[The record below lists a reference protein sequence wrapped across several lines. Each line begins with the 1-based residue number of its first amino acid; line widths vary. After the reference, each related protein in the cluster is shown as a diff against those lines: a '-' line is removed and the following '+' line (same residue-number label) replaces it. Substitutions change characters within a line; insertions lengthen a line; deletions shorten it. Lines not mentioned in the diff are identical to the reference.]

1 MFVFCVVG
9 GCLPKADVWPLDIN
23 KDGDDDFNVVFN
35 CDDILDSGPQL
46 IERDIYRLWLSL
58 GVIFI
63 RGKNVAL
70 PLAPY
75 VLNTDD
81 EVFNIFN
88 IFNDSGVDIVV
99 LLDKLA
105 CCWYFYFLWH
115 ICLATFISSV
125 VIHQE
130 DRW

>member
-9 GCLPKADVWPLDIN
+9 GWLPKADVWPLDIN

-99 LLDKLA
+99 LL
-105 CCWYFYFLWH
+105 
-115 ICLATFISSV
+115 
-125 VIHQE
+125 
-130 DRW
+130 